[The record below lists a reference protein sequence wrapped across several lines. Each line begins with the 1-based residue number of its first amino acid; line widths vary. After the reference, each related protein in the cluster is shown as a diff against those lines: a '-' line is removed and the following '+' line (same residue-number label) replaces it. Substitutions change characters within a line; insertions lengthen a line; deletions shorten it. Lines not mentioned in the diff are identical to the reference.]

1 MLQSSCMVVI
11 LIIYYIVPVDI
22 MFPTKTRL
30 IFINLCVVVTRDTIE
45 MLVEHTHRTD
55 YLYFLYRIESHV
67 SNLIKLSSNYVGI
80 IVPYKFVSLFK
91 FKSNCFLC
99 TFSIFN
105 EAVMVE
111 YFANSVH

>member
-1 MLQSSCMVVI
+1 MLQSSCMVVL

-30 IFINLCVVVTRDTIE
+30 IFINLCVVVTKDTIE
-45 MLVEHTHRTD
+45 MLAKHTHRTD

-80 IVPYKFVSLFK
+80 IVPYKFDSLFK
-91 FKSNCFLC
+91 FKSNCFFR
-99 TFSIFN
+99 TFYIFN
-105 EAVMVE
+105 
-111 YFANSVH
+111 